1 MCAEI
6 AVCSFGLAAFVRLGG
21 IFFFLCGGR
30 AEGETKSRSRGRRRC
45 RRRWVRSELWD
56 QQTPLKSSSNSTRK
70 SPIPSSEPALK
81 MASPPNT
88 SPEWS
93 GEVRSVTYSA
103 DAKSVFGCL
112 SRHALWN

>member
-70 SPIPSSEPALK
+70 SPIPSHIVNRIMKLHA
-81 MASPPNT
+81 
-88 SPEWS
+88 PEWS